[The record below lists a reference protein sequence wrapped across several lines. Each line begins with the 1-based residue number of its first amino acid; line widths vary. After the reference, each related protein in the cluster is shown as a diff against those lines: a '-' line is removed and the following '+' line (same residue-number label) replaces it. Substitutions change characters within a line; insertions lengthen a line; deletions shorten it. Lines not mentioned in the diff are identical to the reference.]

1 MTIVYIPRILVV
13 GEKSFTEEQLLRE
26 GTLFVVLA
34 EPGAG
39 KTELLKVLAGLLHT
53 VPVRASI
60 LRNRTQ
66 DSASGPLVIDA
77 MDEVARIDT
86 LATDKIVVQT
96 SQTAAATVVFAGRSS
111 EWDQSRTAYVEQCF
125 GVKPIVVRLQPFNE
139 DEQRQLFAAAF
150 PGEDFDAFSD
160 EVRKCELG
168 PLLGNPQFLQL
179 LGEAYVES
187 NRTFNSKAKI
197 FADAIQRLAHE
208 ANPDLGRQK
217 ARPPTSKVVA
227 LGGEVFAKLMMSG
240 ATGTA
245 TVESLSDRD
254 FPYING
260 LCRNSPEAGFLIDT
274 RLMKPSHDSD
284 KHEPN
289 HRIVAEYCAAA
300 YLVARI
306 EDPADRLSLD
316 RVFSIIGPNH
326 VARDELRGML
336 GWMAALGR
344 EPLQFAAIRLDPYAV
359 LANGDPTQ
367 LTAPAK
373 RLLLSALEEL
383 AEDDPM
389 FRRSDVWRRFNVGH
403 FFSADIL
410 DQVRA
415 VLAKP
420 SALRSLVLEL
430 LIGAKAASSLVPELR
445 ALMKGP
451 GVDGNTRK
459 LTLEVLLSA
468 AAYDPSGDFA
478 GLLADGSPTA
488 LEFASRAVAKKGG
501 AAVGVS
507 NVSTLLGK
515 LASLYPQPS
524 RRHRDGMSR
533 YFINVLIR
541 SFGLADVMTFLD
553 NLSEDLT
560 CTCSPKHEFLC
571 TCRHGKS
578 RVIGKLLDRYF
589 ELAPNGH
596 DPVRVWPWIKEL
608 HFQSSVSGNRS
619 PSVKYLG
626 EHHYLRKSLQQLAL
640 DGVTGEEA
648 AHKAVSALFSSHVHS
663 GLCFHEGDPQSLGQ
677 YALDNGLVDLWAA
690 FISGHDIYSATK
702 EPNPVRALQRI
713 QSRTS
718 RESLAAWYRREKGR
732 REYIKSERRS
742 HFRNRK
748 KFARR
753 EAEIKESNRTHLREN
768 LSKIEAGD
776 HWGWVKQFAQGYLL
790 QPEELDDLVD
800 DPETPLRALRNCFPS
815 IKSHIPTVEALG
827 RGQGQTI
834 AEVLLAACVV
844 RFRDSESLDAIDPA
858 GLAAAKTE
866 MSSYPTFAKD
876 EAKAFEDALDAALFK
891 SSDAAEAFVRT
902 YLEQQLSAT
911 DDTPTRVEWLDNK
924 SAFQHLRATLPLE
937 WLARF
942 PQMPLDAARSLFG
955 MAAKYGDKEELA
967 ELIDR
972 RATDSVSDSGQDA
985 PEDKRAR
992 ARNKFWQL
1000 NAFFYKTPGCDAA
1013 WHDLKADRD
1022 TIFALDHRLGRLY
1035 AHDGD
1040 PRPSVTAEQVYKIMD
1055 AFVDVWP
1062 KVPLP
1067 STWGTGDPPKETA
1080 YRFICDCIW
1089 KIAEDAP
1096 DRRVPVLERI
1106 IGEPRLA
1113 DFRNVALTL
1122 RAEAN
1127 RQIALQD
1134 FRAPLPEEINRLLDE
1149 NEVATVEDLRALLV
1163 EELGE
1168 VQKWL
1173 HGSETDPLDTFYTG
1187 GKRVDENTARNR
1199 IVDRLNGRMTALG
1212 LSVVIEHHMAGG
1224 NRCDFTAS
1232 ATIEG
1237 ARRMLVTEVK
1247 GQWNRELFTAAA
1259 AQLDQRYAIHPD
1271 AAKQGIYLALWYGN
1285 GEKVAGLSDPVI
1297 TSASD
1302 LKNRIVAS
1310 MPDELRGRVDVVVV
1324 DLSRTPPSP
1333 KPRKSSAGKRS
1344 RSSNAPRKPRP
1355 KAKALSSHSAIH
1367 RAVFGLGAAQREH
1380 NQAASVLRADIR
1392 ADASSDEET
1401 HAVQR
1406 QSWMLVRS
1414 HNHDR
1419 ERGDRSTRNHFGDNS
1434 LALSVQLPHH
1444 RANQRPSDNRKVVSD
1459 C

>member
-1 MTIVYIPRILVV
+1 MTTVYIPRTLVV

-26 GTLFVVLA
+26 GTVFVVLA

-39 KTELLKVLAGLLHT
+39 KTELLKTLAGLLQT

-60 LRNRTQ
+60 FRNRTQ

-77 MDEVARIDT
+77 MDEVARIDK
-86 LATDKIVVQT
+86 LATDKIVVQAR
-96 SQTAAATVVFAGRSS
+96 QTEAATVIFAGRSS
-111 EWDQSRTAYVEQCF
+111 EWDQGRTAYVEQCF

-160 EVRKCELG
+160 EVRKFELG

-187 NRTFNSKAKI
+187 NRSFTSKAKI
-197 FADAIQRLAHE
+197 FADAVQRLAHE

-227 LGGEVFAKLMMSG
+227 LGGEVFAKLMLSG
-240 ATGTA
+240 ATGIA

-260 LCRNSPEAGFLIDT
+260 LCRNSPEAGFLVDT
-274 RLMKPSHDSD
+274 RLMKPSQDSD
-284 KHEPN
+284 KHEPY

-306 EDPADRLSLD
+306 EDPTDRLSLD

-344 EPLQFAAIRLDPYAV
+344 EPLQFATIRLDPYAV

-373 RLLLSALEEL
+373 RLLLRALEEL
-383 AEDDPM
+383 AENDPM
-389 FRRSDVWRRFNVGH
+389 FRRSDAWRRFNVGH

-415 VLAKP
+415 ILARS
-420 SALRSLVLEL
+420 SALRRLVLEL
-430 LIGAKAASSLVPELR
+430 LIGTEAASSLVSELR
-445 ALMKGP
+445 ALMKDP
-451 GVDGNTRK
+451 GVDGDTRT
-459 LTLEVLLSA
+459 LALEVLLSGA
-468 AAYDPSGDFA
+468 TYDPAGDFA
-478 GLLADGSPTA
+478 DLLADGSPTA
-488 LEFASRAVAKKGG
+488 LELASRAVAKKGG

-507 NVSTLLGK
+507 NVSALLGK

-524 RRHRDGMSR
+524 GRRRDGMSR

-553 NLSEDLT
+553 DLSEDLT

-578 RVIGKLLDRYF
+578 KLIGKLLDRHF
-589 ELAPNGH
+589 ELASAGH
-596 DPVRVWPWIKEL
+596 DPVRVWSWMKEL

-619 PSVKYLG
+619 PSVKYLS

-640 DGVTGEEA
+640 HGVTGEEA
-648 AHKAVSALFSSHVHS
+648 AHKAVSMLFSSHAHS
-663 GLCFHEGDPQSLGQ
+663 GLCFHVGDTQSLSQ
-677 YALDNGLVDLWAA
+677 YAFDNGLVDLWAA
-690 FISGHDIYSATK
+690 FISGHDIYSTTK
-702 EPNPVRALQRI
+702 GPNPARALQGT
-713 QSRTS
+713 QSQTS
-718 RESLAAWYRREKGR
+718 PEFLAAWSRREKAR
-732 REYIKSERRS
+732 RAHIKSA
-742 HFRNRK
+742 RK
-748 KFARR
+748 AG
-753 EAEIKESNRTHLREN
+753 HLRHRRRYAQREVESKEN
-768 LSKIEAGD
+768 NRNHLRQNLAQIEAGQ
-776 HWGWVKQFAQGYLL
+776 HWWWLRQFASRYLL
-790 QPEELDDLVD
+790 RPAELYELVD
-800 DPETPLRALRNCFPS
+800 DPETPLRALRNCLPFLE
-815 IKSHIPTVEALG
+815 SHIPTVEALG
-827 RGQGQTI
+827 RRERPDI
-834 AEVLLAACVV
+834 AEVILAACVV
-844 RFRDSESLDAIDPA
+844 RFRDGENFNAIDA
-858 GLAAAKTE
+858 GILTAAKTE
-866 MSSYPTFAKD
+866 MASYPTFAD
-876 EAKAFEDALDAALFK
+876 GEGKAFEIALDAVLFK
-891 SSDAAEAFVRT
+891 SPDAAEAFVRT
-902 YLEQQLSAT
+902 YLERQLSAT
-911 DDTPTRVEWLDNK
+911 DDTPTRVDWLDNK

-937 WLARF
+937 WLGRF
-942 PQMPLDAARSLFG
+942 PQMPLDAAHSLFR
-955 MAAKYGDKEELA
+955 MAATYGDKKELVG
-967 ELIDR
+967 LIDHH
-972 RATDSVSDSGQDA
+972 ASDCVLEIGQDT
-985 PEDKRAR
+985 PKDKRAR
-992 ARNKFWQL
+992 ARKKFWQL
-1000 NAFFYKTPGCDAA
+1000 NAFFYNTPGCDAA
-1013 WHDLKADRD
+1013 WRDLKADRD

-1035 AHDGD
+1035 ARDGD
-1040 PRPSVTAEQVYKIMD
+1040 LRPPVTAEQVYKIMD

-1067 STWGTGDPPKETA
+1067 SSWGTGDPPEETA

-1089 KIAEDAP
+1089 KISEDAP
-1096 DRRVPVLERI
+1096 ERRVPVLERV

-1122 RAEAN
+1122 RADAN

-1134 FRAPLPEEINRLLDE
+1134 FRAPHPEEINRLLDK

-1173 HGSETDPLDTFYTG
+1173 HGSETDPLDTFYTD

-1199 IVDRLNGRMTALG
+1199 IVDRLNGRTTALG

-1247 GQWNRELFTAAA
+1247 GQWNKELFTAAA

-1285 GEKVAGLSDPVI
+1285 REKVAGLSDPTI
-1297 TSASD
+1297 TCASD
-1302 LKNRIVAS
+1302 LRNRIVAS
-1310 MPDELRGRVDVVVV
+1310 MPDELRRRVDVVVV
-1324 DLSRTPPSP
+1324 DLSRTPPTP
-1333 KPRKSSAGKRS
+1333 KPRKSAAGKRS
-1344 RSSNAPRKPRP
+1344 RPSNVRRKPRP
-1355 KAKALSSHSAIH
+1355 KAKALSSSFCGSSSGV
-1367 RAVFGLGAAQREH
+1367 RFG
-1380 NQAASVLRADIR
+1380 STTSIR
-1392 ADASSDEET
+1392 ASLT
-1401 HAVQR
+1401 N
-1406 QSWMLVRS
+1406 VRS
-1414 HNHDR
+1414 TP
-1419 ERGDRSTRNHFGDNS
+1419 ESE
-1434 LALSVQLPHH
+1434 
-1444 RANQRPSDNRKVVSD
+1444 
-1459 C
+1459 